1 MNLLRKRPLKQEYAS
16 DFCLPIDKT
25 LHSEYAI
32 FSFRKGWAFQGDE
45 NPQLIF
51 GSHMIPG
58 SRSPG
63 QILCRRLEVALR
75 ESQTS
80 FLFVRSLLLR
90 GAGGVFYMSKC
101 ILEAT
106 GLQISFG
113 DRQLL
118 NIDRLNVFDGDRI
131 GLIGENGAGKTT
143 LLRILSGDINPE
155 AGFIR
160 RQCPAS
166 MICQQGNAD
175 AGDDAETRAL
185 FRARETREGLSGGEM
200 TRNRIAGALS
210 SSSGLLLADEP
221 TTDLDQEGLSL
232 LRKKLSAFPGA
243 VLLVSHDRALLREIC
258 TRIWYLEDGKITD
271 FPGGYNDFMAER
283 TRQRERAA
291 FEYDQ
296 YKTEQKRL
304 KEAAQRMTE
313 WASQVKKAPARMGN
327 SEARLH
333 THEWTNA
340 VLGLSSAKRKIQN
353 RMEHLEVKEKPR
365 ALPEI
370 RMKLG
375 VTHPVEAKN
384 VLEFRCT
391 FLQAGSKTL
400 LRDTGFVLPT
410 GSRTALI
417 GPNGCGKTT
426 LLRVLS
432 GQADRQV
439 QFRGNARFNPAVRSG
454 WFDQHHES
462 TLNLN
467 RSILENIMRESV
479 HPEHFARTVMA
490 CLGIRGDDVFKN
502 LSLLSGGE
510 RAKTA
515 LGKLLLMDCNTL
527 LLDEPTNHLDL
538 FTMEELEKLLAGYGG
553 TLLFVSHDEE
563 FIRKTATRIICFD
576 SGRLKTFEGGWE
588 EMNAPRKPDRSEE
601 DRKLEISRLEM
612 QMAVLSARLSA
623 PKKGDRPDLL
633 QEEYLQLAEKIRGLK
648 SAPL

>member
-1 MNLLRKRPLKQEYAS
+1 MA
-16 DFCLPIDKT
+16 
-25 LHSEYAI
+25 
-32 FSFRKGWAFQGDE
+32 
-45 NPQLIF
+45 
-51 GSHMIPG
+51 
-58 SRSPG
+58 
-63 QILCRRLEVALR
+63 
-75 ESQTS
+75 
-80 FLFVRSLLLR
+80 
-90 GAGGVFYMSKC
+90 KC
-101 ILEAT
+101 ILEVND
-106 GLQISFG
+106 LQISFG

-118 NIDRLNVFDGDRI
+118 AIDRLAVYSDDRI

-143 LLRILSGDINPE
+143 LLRLL
-155 AGFIR
+155 AGELAPDAGVVR
-160 RQCPAS
+160 RSSPAS
-166 MICQQGNAD
+166 MIRQQGDAD

-185 FRARETREGLSGGEM
+185 FRARESREGLSGGEM

-210 SSSGLLLADEP
+210 ARSGLLLADEP
-221 TTDLDQEGLSL
+221 TTDLDQEGLAL
-232 LRKKLSAFPGA
+232 LRKKLGGFAGA
-243 VLLVSHDRALLREIC
+243 VLLVSHDRALLRELC

-271 FPGGYNDFMAER
+271 FPGGYDAFMAER

-313 WASQVKKAPARMGN
+313 WASSVKKAPSRMGN

-384 VLEFRCT
+384 ALEFRCAL
-391 FLQAGSKTL
+391 LQAGGKTL
-400 LRDTGFVLPT
+400 LRDTGFVLPA
-410 GSRTALI
+410 GSRTALV

-432 GQADRQV
+432 GRAGDPVR
-439 QFRGNARFNPAVRSG
+439 FRGNARFNPAVRPG

-462 TLNLN
+462 TLDPD
-467 RSILENIMRESV
+467 RTVLENILRESV

-490 CLGIRGDDVFKN
+490 CLGIRGDDIFKP
-502 LSLLSGGE
+502 LRLLSGGE
-510 RAKTA
+510 KAKTA

-563 FIRKTATRIICFD
+563 FIRKTATRIVRFEGT
-576 SGRLKTFEGGWE
+576 SLAAFEGGWE
-588 EMNAPRKPDRSEE
+588 EMTAPKKKNRSEE

-612 QMAVLSARLSA
+612 RMAAVSARLSA

-633 QEEYLQLAEKIRGLK
+633 QEEYLRLAEEVRGLK
-648 SAPL
+648 NPS